1 MQDNP
6 ETVGPVPGRNSARWL
21 EATLLAG
28 FLALI
33 VAFFWA
39 SFAEVSA
46 FARSTHGRGPY
57 FFPRLVLGVMA
68 LLMPF
73 LVLRLVRST
82 RALPERGPL
91 IRLGAVIALTAL
103 YIAALERIGFV
114 AASIAYGL
122 AIPVLLGRRDLW
134 LLVPVAVIYALVV
147 WLLFERA
154 FLIILP
160 AGSWWS

>member
-6 ETVGPVPGRNSARWL
+6 EPSAQAAGAMGARWL

-28 FLALI
+28 FLVLI
-33 VAFFWA
+33 VAFVWA

-46 FARSTHGRGPY
+46 FARSGHGRGPY

-68 LLMPF
+68 LLLPF

-82 RALPERGPL
+82 RTLPERAPM

-103 YIAALERIGFV
+103 YIAGLERIGFV
-114 AASIAYGL
+114 ASSIVYAL
-122 AIPVLLGRRDLW
+122 AIPLLLGRRDLW
-134 LLVPVAVIYALVV
+134 LLVPVAVVYALVV

>member
-6 ETVGPVPGRNSARWL
+6 DPIAHTPGRNSAHWL
-21 EATLLAG
+21 EAALLAG
-28 FLALI
+28 FLALV

-46 FARSTHGRGPY
+46 FARSGHGRGPY
-57 FFPRLVLGVMA
+57 FCPRLVLGVMA
-68 LLMPF
+68 LLLPF
-73 LVLRLVRST
+73 LVLGLVRGS
-82 RALPERGPL
+82 RRMPARAPLIKLGAGFALPARYIDARERGGVV
-91 IRLGAVIALTAL
+91 GARSAS
-103 YIAALERIGFV
+103 ER
-114 AASIAYGL
+114 

-154 FLIILP
+154 FLILLP
-160 AGSWWS
+160 GGSWWQ

>member
-6 ETVGPVPGRNSARWL
+6 EPIAHTPGRNSARWL
-21 EATLLAG
+21 EAVLLAG
-28 FLALI
+28 FLALV

-46 FARSTHGRGPY
+46 FARSGHGRGPF

-68 LLMPF
+68 LLLPF
-73 LVLRLVRST
+73 LVLGLVRGS
-82 RALPERGPL
+82 RRMPERAPL
-91 IRLGAVIALTAL
+91 IKLGAVIALTAL
-103 YIAALERIGFV
+103 YIAALERVGFV
-114 AASIAYGL
+114 AASIAYAL

-160 AGSWWS
+160 AGSWWQ